1 MNLTP
6 ERLAELK
13 TMAGHAKSHFCI
25 ELAEAFVRSVPDL
38 IADLEEAKE
47 QLASPYMDGYEA
59 AKEEYRPQII
69 ALEEQLAATR
79 KKLADTQE
87 ALLAERNRREHLL
100 EMANGIGCDSLTD
113 VFKMVSSLR
122 KQLAEAQALIEPYRK
137 DAERFKELLSRLG
150 DDSGLTIVKIEGW
163 SDEYPGYAWFADLS
177 QEQVIAELDAAIAAK
192 GESE

>member
-1 MNLTP
+1 MKLTQ

-25 ELAEAFVRSVPDL
+25 ELAEAFVNSVPSL

-79 KKLADTQE
+79 K
-87 ALLAERNRREHLL
+87 
-100 EMANGIGCDSLTD
+100 
-113 VFKMVSSLR
+113 
-122 KQLAEAQALIEPYRK
+122 QLAEAQ
-137 DAERFKELLSRLG
+137 SS
-150 DDSGLTIVKIEGW
+150 DSVTVR
-163 SDEYPGYAWFADLS
+163 YDLS
-177 QEQVIAELDAAIAAK
+177 PLKTEEAIKAKVRELGWLDPDAA
-192 GESE
+192 ESLRRKLAEAQPQMKLTLYNTL